1 MERKHLDIKRD
12 GDWIVAS
19 TPDVDRD
26 RDRVMPMGLALDNYR
41 KNPVLF
47 YGHSYAD
54 PWNLIGKAAEIEQ
67 DASGLRIRA
76 ELREPASDTD
86 PMHIIKALWE
96 SGLLR
101 AASIGFQPLEAQPNE
116 KGGRDIQRA
125 ELLEISLVPIPANQ
139 SALRL
144 AAKAMDSA
152 SNADWYVPT
161 GSNLYPGASYTTTT
175 GGTLTINHIVNPGID
190 LAAIAGAIAKRVN
203 EEPDDGETAKAA
215 EETAAETAAT
225 SGGSGD
231 APGTRPP
238 AETESGG
245 EAPLLKAD
253 DDTTAQDEAQAEL
266 RLAAILADFVS
277 SIRPYLSQS

>member
-19 TPDVDRD
+19 TPEVDRD
-26 RDRVMPMGLALDNYR
+26 RDRVMPMGLDLSNYR

-47 YGHSYAD
+47 YGHSYAE

-67 DASGLRIRA
+67 DAAGLRIRA
-76 ELREPASDTD
+76 ELREPASETD
-86 PMHIIKALWE
+86 PMHIVKALWE

-144 AAKAMDSA
+144 AAKAMDGA
-152 SNADWYVPT
+152 EPVLTLGTGDEPPADESKEAEPEPEAKQEV
-161 GSNLYPGASYTTTT
+161 
-175 GGTLTINHIVNPGID
+175 
-190 LAAIAGAIAKRVN
+190 AAEAPAEAA
-203 EEPDDGETAKAA
+203 PATDDNTAA
-215 EETAAETAAT
+215 EE
-225 SGGSGD
+225 
-231 APGTRPP
+231 
-238 AETESGG
+238 
-245 EAPLLKAD
+245 EAR
-253 DDTTAQDEAQAEL
+253 AEL
-266 RLAAILADFVS
+266 RLAAILAEFVS

>member
-67 DASGLRIRA
+67 DATGLRIRA

-86 PMHIIKALWE
+86 PMHIVKALWE

-144 AAKAMDSA
+144 AAKAMDLDGEPA
-152 SNADWYVPT
+152 LTLGT
-161 GSNLYPGASYTTTT
+161 GDEPPV
-175 GGTLTINHIVNPGID
+175 I
-190 LAAIAGAIAKRVN
+190 
-203 EEPDDGETAKAA
+203 EPDT
-215 EETAAETAAT
+215 T
-225 SGGSGD
+225 
-231 APGTRPP
+231 
-238 AETESGG
+238 
-245 EAPLLKAD
+245 KAD
-253 DDTTAQDEAQAEL
+253 ELPADEAKQEVAGDEPEQDASTPDDTTAQEEAQAEL

>member
-1 MERKHLDIKRD
+1 MLHGSGAFYFPPEGERMEHKHLDIKRD

-26 RDRVMPMGLALDNYR
+26 RDRVMPLGLALDNYR

-86 PMHIIKALWE
+86 PMHIVKALWE

-144 AAKAMDSA
+144 AAKAMDVA
-152 SNADWYVPT
+152 
-161 GSNLYPGASYTTTT
+161 
-175 GGTLTINHIVNPGID
+175 IVE
-190 LAAIAGAIAKRVN
+190 VN
-203 EEPDDGETAKAA
+203 EEPSNGETTKDA
-215 EETAAETAAT
+215 EETTEAT
-225 SGGSGD
+225 GEPGD
-231 APGTRPP
+231 APGTRPE
-238 AETESGG
+238 AETEAA
-245 EAPLLKAD
+245 EETLLKAD
-253 DDTTAQDEAQAEL
+253 DDTSAQEEAQAEL